1 MKETRRAKALIS
13 EYFIFVIFI
22 ALVVVLTCLKPSFI
36 QPANLV
42 NILKQASINGILAF
56 GMMFVIIAGG
66 FDMSVGSTVAFT
78 GILAAMLGQGQYP
91 IFVPLVVAMLGGL
104 AVGIINGVGVS
115 VGNLPPFIMTLG
127 TMTAV
132 RGLALLISDGK
143 PIIGI
148 SEAYKAVAASSIFGI
163 PMLAVFL
170 VVIILICSFVLSKT
184 VYGRRV
190 YACGGNLL
198 AAQVSGINTTRIR
211 ISTFAIAGLLAGLS
225 GFLMTSRVTIGQP
238 TAAESYEMDAIT
250 ACVVGGVSMSGGVG
264 KPWGVVVGCLL
275 ITVIANGLD
284 IMGVS
289 SHWQK
294 IVKGAIIVL
303 AVLIDVKGKSKKHC
317 QLQGSS
323 PVDPRFLSLLFSQT
337 VRHLNLSAH
346 FCQHHDSGGK
356 PGIHSC
362 CSHCRYRMASNSS
375 NPRHISQIVGGL
387 NQGGCHN
394 RQSKSCQRRKNMSV
408 Q

>member
-1 MKETRRAKALIS
+1 MKQKKSVKSLIS

-22 ALVVVLTCLKPSFI
+22 ALVIVLTCLKPSFI
-36 QPANLV
+36 QPSNLV
-42 NILKQASINGILAF
+42 NILKQASINGILSF

-78 GILAAMLGQGQYP
+78 GIVAALLGQGQYP
-91 IFVPLVVAMLGGL
+91 LIVPLAVAMLSGL
-104 AVGIINGVGVS
+104 AVGMINGVGVS
-115 VGNLPPFIMTLG
+115 IGDLPPFIMTLG

-132 RGLALLISDGK
+132 RGLALLLCNGK
-143 PIIGI
+143 PVTGI
-148 SEAYKAVAASSIFGI
+148 SQEYRAIAAQSFFGV

-170 VVIILICSFVLSKT
+170 VIVIAICSFVLAKT

-190 YACGGNLL
+190 YACGGNLQ
-198 AAQVSGINTTRIR
+198 AARVSGINTTMVR
-211 ISTFAIAGLLAGLS
+211 ISTFAIAGLLAGLC

-303 AVLIDVKGKSKKHC
+303 AVLIDIKGK
-317 QLQGSS
+317 
-323 PVDPRFLSLLFSQT
+323 
-337 VRHLNLSAH
+337 
-346 FCQHHDSGGK
+346 
-356 PGIHSC
+356 
-362 CSHCRYRMASNSS
+362 
-375 NPRHISQIVGGL
+375 
-387 NQGGCHN
+387 
-394 RQSKSCQRRKNMSV
+394 RRKD
-408 Q
+408 

>member
-1 MKETRRAKALIS
+1 MKETKRAKALVS

-91 IFVPLVVAMLGGL
+91 IIVPLVVAMLGGL
-104 AVGIINGVGVS
+104 AVGVVNGVGVA

-143 PIIGI
+143 PII
-148 SEAYKAVAASSIFGI
+148 
-163 PMLAVFL
+163 
-170 VVIILICSFVLSKT
+170 LICSFVLSKT

-198 AAQVSGINTTRIR
+198 AARVSGINTTKIR

-303 AVLIDVKGKSKKHC
+303 AVLIDVKGKTKK
-317 QLQGSS
+317 
-323 PVDPRFLSLLFSQT
+323 R
-337 VRHLNLSAH
+337 
-346 FCQHHDSGGK
+346 
-356 PGIHSC
+356 
-362 CSHCRYRMASNSS
+362 
-375 NPRHISQIVGGL
+375 
-387 NQGGCHN
+387 
-394 RQSKSCQRRKNMSV
+394 
-408 Q
+408 

>member
-1 MKETRRAKALIS
+1 MKEKKNIGALIS

-22 ALVVVLTCLKPSFI
+22 ALVIVLTCLKPSFI
-36 QPANLV
+36 TPGNLV

-56 GMMFVIIAGG
+56 GMMFVIVAGG

-78 GILAAMLGQGQYP
+78 GVLAAMLGQGNYP
-91 IFVPLVVAMLGGL
+91 LIVPLAVAMLGGL
-104 AVGIINGVGVS
+104 AVGLANGIGVA

-132 RGLALLISDGK
+132 RGLALVVSGGK
-143 PIIGI
+143 PVIGI
-148 SEAYKAVAASSIFGI
+148 SPQYKAVAASTIGGI
-163 PMLAVFL
+163 PMLAL
-170 VVIILICSFVLSKT
+170 YLAVISAVCSFVLAKT

-198 AAQVSGINTTRIR
+198 AAKVSGINTTLIR

-289 SHWQK
+289 SHWQR

-303 AVLIDVKGKSKKHC
+303 AVLIDIKGKSKK
-317 QLQGSS
+317 
-323 PVDPRFLSLLFSQT
+323 
-337 VRHLNLSAH
+337 N
-346 FCQHHDSGGK
+346 
-356 PGIHSC
+356 
-362 CSHCRYRMASNSS
+362 
-375 NPRHISQIVGGL
+375 
-387 NQGGCHN
+387 
-394 RQSKSCQRRKNMSV
+394 
-408 Q
+408 

>member
-1 MKETRRAKALIS
+1 MKDSRRAKALVS

-36 QPANLV
+36 QPSNLV

-78 GILAAMLGQGQYP
+78 GILAAMLG
-91 IFVPLVVAMLGGL
+91 GL
-104 AVGIINGVGVS
+104 AVGIVNGVGIA

-132 RGLALLISDGK
+132 RGLALLISNGK
-143 PIIGI
+143 PVIGI
-148 SEAYKAVAASSIFGI
+148 SETYKAVAASSIFGV

-170 VVIILICSFVLSKT
+170 VVIIVICSFVLSKT

-198 AAQVSGINTTRIR
+198 AAKVSGINTTMIR

-264 KPWGVVVGCLL
+264 KPWGVVIGCLL

-303 AVLIDVKGKSKKHC
+303 AVLIDVKGKSKK
-317 QLQGSS
+317 
-323 PVDPRFLSLLFSQT
+323 
-337 VRHLNLSAH
+337 N
-346 FCQHHDSGGK
+346 
-356 PGIHSC
+356 
-362 CSHCRYRMASNSS
+362 
-375 NPRHISQIVGGL
+375 
-387 NQGGCHN
+387 
-394 RQSKSCQRRKNMSV
+394 
-408 Q
+408 

>member
-1 MKETRRAKALIS
+1 MKDKKSFKSLIS

-22 ALVVVLTCLKPSFI
+22 ALVVVLACLKPSFI
-36 QPANLV
+36 SLGNLV

-56 GMMFVIIAGG
+56 GMMFVIVAGG
-66 FDMSVGSTVAFT
+66 FDMSVGSTVAFA
-78 GILAAMLGQGQYP
+78 GILAAMTGQGNYP
-91 IFVPLVVAMLGGL
+91 LIVPLLVAMLAGL
-104 AVGIINGVGVS
+104 LVGIVNGVGVA

-143 PIIGI
+143 PVIGI
-148 SEAYKAVAASSIFGI
+148 SPEYKAVAASSIFGI

-170 VVIILICSFVLSKT
+170 AIIIAICSFVLAKT

-198 AAQVSGINTTRIR
+198 AARVSGINTTKIR
-211 ISTFAIAGLLAGLS
+211 VSTFAIAGLLAGLS

-275 ITVIANGLD
+275 ITVITNGLD

-294 IVKGAIIVL
+294 IVKGAIIVA
-303 AVLIDVKGKSKKHC
+303 AVLIDINGKNKK
-317 QLQGSS
+317 
-323 PVDPRFLSLLFSQT
+323 
-337 VRHLNLSAH
+337 
-346 FCQHHDSGGK
+346 K
-356 PGIHSC
+356 
-362 CSHCRYRMASNSS
+362 
-375 NPRHISQIVGGL
+375 
-387 NQGGCHN
+387 
-394 RQSKSCQRRKNMSV
+394 
-408 Q
+408 

>member
-1 MKETRRAKALIS
+1 MKERKHINTLIS

-22 ALVVVLTCLKPSFI
+22 ALVIILTCLKPSFI
-36 QPANLV
+36 TPGNLV

-56 GMMFVIIAGG
+56 GMMFVIVAGG
-66 FDMSVGSTVAFT
+66 FDMSVGSTVAFA
-78 GILAAMLGQGQYP
+78 GILAAMLGQGNYP
-91 IFVPLVVAMLGGL
+91 LIVPLVVSMLAGL
-104 AVGIINGVGVS
+104 AVGIANGVGVA

-132 RGLALLISDGK
+132 RGLALVVSGGK
-143 PIIGI
+143 PVIGI
-148 SEAYKAVAASSIFGI
+148 SAQYKAVAASTFCGI
-163 PMLAVFL
+163 PMLAL
-170 VVIILICSFVLSKT
+170 YLAVIIVICSFVLAKT

-198 AAQVSGINTTRIR
+198 AAKVSGINTTLIR

-225 GFLMTSRVTIGQP
+225 GFLMTSRVT
-238 TAAESYEMDAIT
+238 ESYEMDAIT

-303 AVLIDVKGKSKKHC
+303 AVLIDIKGKNNKK
-317 QLQGSS
+317 
-323 PVDPRFLSLLFSQT
+323 
-337 VRHLNLSAH
+337 N
-346 FCQHHDSGGK
+346 
-356 PGIHSC
+356 
-362 CSHCRYRMASNSS
+362 
-375 NPRHISQIVGGL
+375 
-387 NQGGCHN
+387 
-394 RQSKSCQRRKNMSV
+394 
-408 Q
+408 

>member
-1 MKETRRAKALIS
+1 MKKTKSAKSLLS

-36 QPANLV
+36 QPSNLV
-42 NILKQASINGILAF
+42 NILKQASINGILSF

-66 FDMSVGSTVAFT
+66 FDMSVGSTVAFA
-78 GILAAMLGQGQYP
+78 GIVAALLGQGQFP
-91 IFVPLVVAMLGGL
+91 LIVPLVVAMLAGL
-104 AVGIINGVGVS
+104 AVGIVNGVGVA
-115 VGNLPPFIMTLG
+115 VGDLPPFIMTLG

-132 RGLALLISDGK
+132 RGLALLTSDGK
-143 PIIGI
+143 PVTGI
-148 SEAYKAVAASSIFGI
+148 SDEYKAVAASSIFGV
-163 PMLAVFL
+163 PMLAIFL
-170 VVIILICSFVLSKT
+170 VIVILSCAFVLAKT

-190 YACGGNLL
+190 YACGGNLQ
-198 AAQVSGINTTRIR
+198 AARVSGINTTLIR

-275 ITVIANGLD
+275 ITVITNGLD
-284 IMGVS
+284 ILGVS

-303 AVLIDVKGKSKKHC
+303 AVLIDVKGKRKK
-317 QLQGSS
+317 
-323 PVDPRFLSLLFSQT
+323 D
-337 VRHLNLSAH
+337 
-346 FCQHHDSGGK
+346 
-356 PGIHSC
+356 
-362 CSHCRYRMASNSS
+362 
-375 NPRHISQIVGGL
+375 
-387 NQGGCHN
+387 
-394 RQSKSCQRRKNMSV
+394 
-408 Q
+408 

>member
-1 MKETRRAKALIS
+1 MKETKRTKALIS

-36 QPANLV
+36 QPGNLV

-78 GILAAMLGQGQYP
+78 GVLAAMLGQGQYP
-91 IFVPLVVAMLGGL
+91 LIVPLAVAMLAGL
-104 AVGIINGVGVS
+104 AVGVVNGVGVA
-115 VGNLPPFIMTLG
+115 VGDLPPFIMTP
-127 TMTAV
+127 V
-132 RGLALLISDGK
+132 RGLALLISNGK
-143 PIIGI
+143 PVIGI
-148 SEAYKAVAASSIFGI
+148 STEYKAVAASSIFGV

-170 VVIILICSFVLSKT
+170 VVIIIICSFVLAKT

-198 AAQVSGINTTRIR
+198 AARVSGINTTKIR

-238 TAAESYEMDAIT
+238 NAAESYEMDAIT

-303 AVLIDVKGKSKKHC
+303 AVLLDIKGKGKK
-317 QLQGSS
+317 
-323 PVDPRFLSLLFSQT
+323 
-337 VRHLNLSAH
+337 N
-346 FCQHHDSGGK
+346 
-356 PGIHSC
+356 
-362 CSHCRYRMASNSS
+362 
-375 NPRHISQIVGGL
+375 
-387 NQGGCHN
+387 
-394 RQSKSCQRRKNMSV
+394 
-408 Q
+408 

>member
-1 MKETRRAKALIS
+1 MKDTKRTKALIS

-36 QPANLV
+36 QPGNLV

-78 GILAAMLGQGQYP
+78 GVLAAMLGQGQYP
-91 IFVPLVVAMLGGL
+91 LIVPLLVAMLAGL
-104 AVGIINGVGVS
+104 AVGVVNGVGVA
-115 VGNLPPFIMTLG
+115 VGDLPPFIMTLG

-132 RGLALLISDGK
+132 RGLALLISNGK
-143 PIIGI
+143 PVIGI
-148 SEAYKAVAASSIFGI
+148 SAEYTAIAASSVLGV

-170 VVIILICSFVLSKT
+170 VVIILICSFVLAKT

-198 AAQVSGINTTRIR
+198 AARVSGINTTKIR

-238 TAAESYEMDAIT
+238 NAAESYEMDAIT

-264 KPWGVVVGCLL
+264 KSWGVVVGCLL

-303 AVLIDVKGKSKKHC
+303 AVLLDIKGKGKK
-317 QLQGSS
+317 
-323 PVDPRFLSLLFSQT
+323 
-337 VRHLNLSAH
+337 N
-346 FCQHHDSGGK
+346 
-356 PGIHSC
+356 
-362 CSHCRYRMASNSS
+362 
-375 NPRHISQIVGGL
+375 
-387 NQGGCHN
+387 
-394 RQSKSCQRRKNMSV
+394 
-408 Q
+408 

>member
-1 MKETRRAKALIS
+1 MNQKRNVKALIS
-13 EYFIFVIFI
+13 EYFIFIIFV

-36 QPANLV
+36 SPGNLV

-66 FDMSVGSTVAFT
+66 FDMSVGSTVAFA
-78 GILAAMLGQGQYP
+78 GILAALLGRGDYP
-91 IFVPLVVAMLGGL
+91 IIVSLIVAMLAGL
-104 AVGIINGVGVS
+104 LVGVINGVGVA
-115 VGNLPPFIMTLG
+115 VGDLPPFIMTLG

-132 RGLALLISDGK
+132 RGVALLISNGK
-143 PIIGI
+143 PVTGI
-148 SEAYKAVAASSIFGI
+148 SAEYKAVAASSLFGI
-163 PMLAVFL
+163 PMLSIFL
-170 VVIILICSFVLSKT
+170 IVVIIICSFVLSKT

-190 YACGGNLL
+190 YACGGNLQ
-198 AAQVSGINTTRIR
+198 AARVSGINTTLIR

-264 KPWGVVVGCLL
+264 KSWGVVIGCLL

-303 AVLIDVKGKSKKHC
+303 AVLIDVKGKSKK
-317 QLQGSS
+317 
-323 PVDPRFLSLLFSQT
+323 D
-337 VRHLNLSAH
+337 
-346 FCQHHDSGGK
+346 
-356 PGIHSC
+356 
-362 CSHCRYRMASNSS
+362 
-375 NPRHISQIVGGL
+375 
-387 NQGGCHN
+387 
-394 RQSKSCQRRKNMSV
+394 
-408 Q
+408 

>member
-1 MKETRRAKALIS
+1 MKQTKSAKALIS

-22 ALVVVLTCLKPSFI
+22 ALVVVLTILKPSFI
-36 QPANLV
+36 QPSNLV

-66 FDMSVGSTVAFT
+66 FDMSVGSTVAFA

-91 IFVPLVVAMLGGL
+91 LIVPLVVAMLAGL
-104 AVGIINGVGVS
+104 VVGIVNGVGVS
-115 VGNLPPFIMTLG
+115 VGDLPPFIMTLG
-127 TMTAV
+127 SMTAV
-132 RGLALLISDGK
+132 RGLALLTSNGK
-143 PIIGI
+143 PITGI
-148 SEAYKAVAASSIFGI
+148 SPEYRAVAANSFLGI
-163 PMLAVFL
+163 PMLAIFL
-170 VVIILICSFVLSKT
+170 VIVILICSFVLSKT

-190 YACGGNLL
+190 YACGGNLQ
-198 AAQVSGINTTRIR
+198 AARVSGINTTLIR

-294 IVKGAIIVL
+294 IVKGLIIVL
-303 AVLIDVKGKSKKHC
+303 AVLIDVKGKGKK
-317 QLQGSS
+317 
-323 PVDPRFLSLLFSQT
+323 
-337 VRHLNLSAH
+337 N
-346 FCQHHDSGGK
+346 
-356 PGIHSC
+356 
-362 CSHCRYRMASNSS
+362 
-375 NPRHISQIVGGL
+375 
-387 NQGGCHN
+387 
-394 RQSKSCQRRKNMSV
+394 
-408 Q
+408 

>member
-1 MKETRRAKALIS
+1 MKQTKNVKAFIG
-13 EYFIFVIFI
+13 EYFIFVIFMI
-22 ALVVVLTCLKPSFI
+22 LVIVLTFLKPSFI
-36 QPANLV
+36 QPSNLV

-91 IFVPLVVAMLGGL
+91 LVVPLLIAMFAGL
-104 AVGIINGVGVS
+104 IVGIVNGIGVS
-115 VGNLPPFIMTLG
+115 VGDLPPFIMTLG

-132 RGLALLISDGK
+132 RGLALLVSKGK
-143 PIIGI
+143 PVTGI
-148 SEAYKAVAASSIFGI
+148 SPEYKAIAAGSLLGV
-163 PMLAVFL
+163 PMLAVIL
-170 VVIILICSFVLSKT
+170 VAVVAICSFVLAKT

-190 YACGGNLL
+190 YACGGNLQ
-198 AAQVSGINTTRIR
+198 AARVSGIDTTKIR
-211 ISTFAIAGLLAGLS
+211 ISTFAIAGLLAGLC

-303 AVLIDVKGKSKKHC
+303 AVLIDVKRKSKK
-317 QLQGSS
+317 S
-323 PVDPRFLSLLFSQT
+323 
-337 VRHLNLSAH
+337 
-346 FCQHHDSGGK
+346 
-356 PGIHSC
+356 
-362 CSHCRYRMASNSS
+362 
-375 NPRHISQIVGGL
+375 
-387 NQGGCHN
+387 
-394 RQSKSCQRRKNMSV
+394 
-408 Q
+408 

>member
-1 MKETRRAKALIS
+1 MKETNRTKAFIS

-22 ALVVVLTCLKPSFI
+22 ALVIVLTCLKPSFI
-36 QPANLV
+36 TPGNLV

-78 GILAAMLGQGQYP
+78 GILAALLGRGGYP
-91 IFVPLVVAMLGGL
+91 LIVPLIVALLGGL
-104 AVGIINGVGVS
+104 LVGVVNGVGVA
-115 VGNLPPFIMTLG
+115 VGDLPPFIMTLG

-132 RGLALLISDGK
+132 RGLALLISKGK

-148 SEAYKAVAASSIFGI
+148 SAEYKAVAASTVFGI

-170 VVIILICSFVLSKT
+170 AVIIVICTFVLSKT

-198 AAQVSGINTTRIR
+198 AARVSGINTTKIR
-211 ISTFAIAGLLAGLS
+211 ISTFAIAGLLAGFC

-275 ITVIANGLD
+275 ITVIGNGLD

-303 AVLIDVKGKSKKHC
+303 AVLIDIHGKRKK
-317 QLQGSS
+317 
-323 PVDPRFLSLLFSQT
+323 
-337 VRHLNLSAH
+337 N
-346 FCQHHDSGGK
+346 
-356 PGIHSC
+356 
-362 CSHCRYRMASNSS
+362 
-375 NPRHISQIVGGL
+375 
-387 NQGGCHN
+387 
-394 RQSKSCQRRKNMSV
+394 
-408 Q
+408 